1 MIREEYNE
9 QSQMEEHSENKK
21 KIDVLLVLA
30 GIEDAESLLNDY
42 RYAVEHYE
50 NYKPLSVI
58 LESLAEDD
66 YESMGGYDV
75 TNDGSCR
82 RCYTFQKEADGQ
94 AKYLGLWKC

>member
-1 MIREEYNE
+1 MIIEEYNE
-9 QSQMEEHSENKK
+9 QSQMEGTQRTKK
-21 KIDVLLVLA
+21 EIDVLLVLA

-75 TNDGSCR
+75 TNDGSCH
-82 RCYTFQKEADGQ
+82 RCYTFEKKDDGQ
-94 AKYLGLWKC
+94 ASYLGLWKC